1 VKSIDQLTELM
12 QFFIS
17 RKGRLQA
24 FRFSDPFD
32 YKSCALNEIPRST
45 DQIIGQGD
53 GSQTI
58 FQLTKTY
65 QDETINSIRPITKPI
80 RPITKPIL
88 DSVLIAVN
96 GELLSPSEFSVDAL
110 SGRVTF
116 ISAPEAGTIISAGF
130 EFDCVVRFD
139 TDQLDMT
146 LEDFGAGQLRSLP
159 LVELP
164 YA

>member
-1 VKSIDQLTELM
+1 
-12 QFFIS
+12 
-17 RKGRLQA
+17 
-24 FRFSDPFD
+24 
-32 YKSCALNEIPRST
+32 
-45 DQIIGQGD
+45 
-53 GSQTI
+53 
-58 FQLTKTY
+58 
-65 QDETINSIRPITKPI
+65 
-80 RPITKPIL
+80 
-88 DSVLIAVN
+88 
-96 GELLSPSEFSVDAL
+96 
-110 SGRVTF
+110 VTF